1 MLTGHMCAKGVSR
14 GLQSTVALCALISAA
29 SCCKT
34 EEPAHRKA
42 AEARSFDHKPEA
54 TPHDQRKALRV
65 GVLYWSMNIPGQVAM
80 REGLESS
87 LSSINAKRRTESL
100 GEIELVARVAGDGV
114 EGIEKQVEQMKEL
127 LELGVDLIVVQPT
140 DTAALSKVLQDANRQ
155 GVPVVAYDQH
165 ILDGELASFITSDN
179 YQAGYLDGEYVAA
192 KFPDTQ
198 RLRIVIVEYPQV
210 SSTVSR
216 VDGFT
221 DALEAIGQ
229 PFQIL
234 KTYSAVEPIAGAAA
248 GQAILREFPKAGSVD
263 VVFTVNDGGGLAVF
277 EQLADAG
284 RTEIFGATVDGDPA
298 SVAAIRSGGIIRID
312 SAQFCGELGATAL
325 RTADALLR
333 KQVVGRQ
340 LLVPVFPITAETEA
354 RYQGWVGEVP
364 SAFTKPWASETP
376 IWSPVIQGAGKQSP

>member
-1 MLTGHMCAKGVSR
+1 MCA
-14 GLQSTVALCALISAA
+14 LMPAA
-29 SCCKT
+29 CRDKA
-34 EEPAHRKA
+34 EDPADKKR
-42 AEARSFDHKPEA
+42 AEANVSSNTRAVAP
-54 TPHDQRKALRV
+54 PDQRRALRV
-65 GVLYWSMNIPGQVAM
+65 GVLYWSMSIPGQVAM
-80 REGLESS
+80 RKGLESS
-87 LSSINAKRRTESL
+87 LSAINAARQAESL
-100 GEIELVARVAGDGV
+100 GEIELVASVAGDGV
-114 EGIEKQVEQMKEL
+114 KGIERQVAQMHEL
-127 LELGVDLIVVQPT
+127 LADGVDLIIVQPS

-165 ILDGELASFITSDN
+165 ILGGELASFITSDN

-198 RLRIVIVEYPQV
+198 RLRIIIVEYPQV

-221 DALEAIGQ
+221 DALEASGQ

-248 GQAILREFPKAGSVD
+248 GKSIVREFPKVGSVD

-277 EQLADAG
+277 EQITKAG

-333 KQVVGRQ
+333 KQDVGRQ

-354 RYQGWVGEVP
+354 RYKGWVGEVP
-364 SAFTKPWASETP
+364 ASFTKPWASKTP
-376 IWSPVIQGAGKQSP
+376 IWSPVIQGAGKQPP